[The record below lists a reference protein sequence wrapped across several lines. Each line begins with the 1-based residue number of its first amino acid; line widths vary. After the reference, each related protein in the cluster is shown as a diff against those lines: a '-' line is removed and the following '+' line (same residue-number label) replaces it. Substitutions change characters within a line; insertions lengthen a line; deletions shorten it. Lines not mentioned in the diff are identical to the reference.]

1 MRTLAL
7 MICLL
12 MIVPT
17 LAGCFTEET
26 NNNIN
31 QDDEWWNT
39 PVHERENMEL
49 NMTGWRSQLPV
60 DGKYSWSG
68 PTEHFVEVD
77 PFKLARARAWH
88 RWRAEY
94 LGRNGS
100 VEQEPADEYCR
111 WYLGEDGVLFAE
123 GSECMVR

>member
-49 NMTGWRSQLPV
+49 NIII
-60 DGKYSWSG
+60 
-68 PTEHFVEVD
+68 
-77 PFKLARARAWH
+77 
-88 RWRAEY
+88 
-94 LGRNGS
+94 
-100 VEQEPADEYCR
+100 
-111 WYLGEDGVLFAE
+111 
-123 GSECMVR
+123 

>member
-77 PFKLARARAWH
+77 LPL
-88 RWRAEY
+88 
-94 LGRNGS
+94 S
-100 VEQEPADEYCR
+100 EQD
-111 WYLGEDGVLFAE
+111 LSLIHI
-123 GSECMVR
+123 